1 MFCPFF
7 HDFRLFWNS
16 LCCQRDHKFS
26 GTEWHTSS
34 RNRVVR
40 RRLCKIGG
48 FPLCNPF
55 KGLLWD
61 SSEVHSILKYT
72 KCLMFEMWHI
82 YTSVTVFYYSSKDS
96 GPIDMLRKFWVY
108 GVDVFYETVN
118 SSQEKLNR
126 LLRLLWHCALKT
138 ICGCHFFQIV
148 AFFDFGNCWFEIS
161 VYFIH
166 ISTFC
171 RGVILGQQSHCRL
184 FRSYHTIDRGASG
197 MVLYPTTQW
206 WATRSLLPYP
216 SRILF
221 HPQCKFRVVEQKYT
235 FFCSPTF
242 ISSLTTSHLNPYY
255 LVDWVIYFDLISSR
269 TCKGQTVSTRL
280 ISKQELVLFFN
291 SISTG
296 PPSKEK
302 ENKPLT
308 VVGHLQKRNKLTGHK
323 QPAILLQLYLLD
335 IQPI

>member
-1 MFCPFF
+1 
-7 HDFRLFWNS
+7 
-16 LCCQRDHKFS
+16 
-26 GTEWHTSS
+26 
-34 RNRVVR
+34 
-40 RRLCKIGG
+40 
-48 FPLCNPF
+48 
-55 KGLLWD
+55 
-61 SSEVHSILKYT
+61 
-72 KCLMFEMWHI
+72 
-82 YTSVTVFYYSSKDS
+82 
-96 GPIDMLRKFWVY
+96 MLDKFWVY
-108 GVDVFYETVN
+108 DVNVFYETVN
-118 SSQEKLNR
+118 SSQKKLNR
-126 LLRLLWHCALKT
+126 LLRLLWHCALRT
-138 ICGCHFFQIV
+138 ICGCRFFQIV

-166 ISTFC
+166 IFHLLPWCDT
-171 RGVILGQQSHCRL
+171 
-184 FRSYHTIDRGASG
+184 
-197 MVLYPTTQW
+197 
-206 WATRSLLPYP
+206 WATVPLQVISKLSYNRP
-216 SRILF
+216 R
-221 HPQCKFRVVEQKYT
+221 CVRNGVVPDNSVMSYT
-235 FFCSPTF
+235 FPAAVSFTNIVSPTVQIPCGWTKVHLFCSPTF